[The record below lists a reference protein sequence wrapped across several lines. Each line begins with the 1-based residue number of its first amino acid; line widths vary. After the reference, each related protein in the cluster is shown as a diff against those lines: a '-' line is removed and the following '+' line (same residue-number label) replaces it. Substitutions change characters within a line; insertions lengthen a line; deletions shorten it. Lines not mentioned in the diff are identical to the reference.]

1 MVGSLEVNGSCEKEE
16 EEEDEGERE
25 RERENRENRE
35 KSLKVF
41 WRLEPER

>member
-16 EEEDEGERE
+16 EEEEEERE
-25 RERENRENRE
+25 RERENRE